1 MSISNQALEKLVR
14 EIESQAIMAQQQ
26 IGQAKQQIGSK
37 QREMRMVRL
46 TMNEIESLPAGSNV
60 YEGVGKMFVAMPRGK
75 LNAKLE
81 GQVKQKEGE
90 VDQLGK
96 KLHYLETT
104 FKNSREH
111 IDKMLK
117 SQGA

>member
-1 MSISNQALEKLVR
+1 
-14 EIESQAIMAQQQ
+14 
-26 IGQAKQQIGSK
+26 
-37 QREMRMVRL
+37 
-46 TMNEIESLPAGSNV
+46 
-60 YEGVGKMFVAMPRGK
+60 MPRGK